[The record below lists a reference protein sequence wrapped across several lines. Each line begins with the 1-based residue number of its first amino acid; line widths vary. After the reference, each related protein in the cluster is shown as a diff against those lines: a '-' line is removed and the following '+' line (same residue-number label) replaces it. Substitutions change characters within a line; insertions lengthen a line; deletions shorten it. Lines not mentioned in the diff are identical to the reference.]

1 MRRLVWGLL
10 PFCAAVFLGVYLVP
24 DGWYVT
30 VGIACL
36 LLSVAALFCQGRV
49 RAKVLMT
56 AIGLCLGFLWC
67 GVYHALWC
75 APAEVYFGEDR
86 SFSARIVSYPEETA
100 YGASVTARIQSESG
114 RSFPAYLY
122 LSEGYEELT
131 LGDEI
136 TAAGNFSTA
145 EVIHDREVSY
155 YTAKGIHVLGKKVK
169 VEQVTHPTYIY
180 WLLYPKKLAHWL
192 QGNLNALYSGDSGG
206 LLKAIVTGEKSGM
219 STAFRSALSRTGLSH
234 MTAVSGMHMVFLVE
248 MIFLLPGNRRWKS
261 VAAIPVMVGFALLT
275 GMEPSVI
282 RAAVMEIF
290 LLLGPLLRRQYDPMT
305 ALSVALFLLL
315 VQNPWAA
322 GSVGLQLSF
331 ASVAGIHLLLP
342 KLLPEWERRPGE
354 SRRNRWLRRQLW
366 RMRQGVALTL
376 SAMVFTVPLT
386 VLYFDMVS
394 VIAPLSNLLVIWSV
408 ALMMG
413 GGLITGV
420 LYGIWP
426 LMGAVVAWPVR
437 ILTWYVIVVV
447 KGLSQLPFA
456 ALKGDSSWIRF
467 WLVAA
472 YVMLGLYC
480 LRKPKGWRA
489 AIPAVGTAALL
500 VFALAAN
507 RATTLRGD
515 LTTGV
520 LDVGQGQCVTLISG
534 GEAIAVDCGGSGSA
548 AGDELANYLNQLGI
562 FQLKMLVLT
571 HYDSDHT
578 NGISQL
584 LERMPVA
591 VILGP
596 DIADD
601 TGNRE
606 KLQEL
611 ARQHDVAFELVRGDT
626 AESFGEARAQ
636 IFAPVSM
643 ENDNDASISVL
654 TSAGDFDVL
663 ITGDMDSQVE
673 EALSEREHLSDI
685 EVLVVAHHGSR
696 YSTSTEFLTEITPQ
710 VGVISVGEDNSYGH
724 PTQDVLDRLEAA
736 GVDVYRTDLNG
747 TVTINDR

>member
-1 MRRLVWGLL
+1 
-10 PFCAAVFLGVYLVP
+10 
-24 DGWYVT
+24 
-30 VGIACL
+30 
-36 LLSVAALFCQGRV
+36 
-49 RAKVLMT
+49 
-56 AIGLCLGFLWC
+56 
-67 GVYHALWC
+67 
-75 APAEVYFGEDR
+75 
-86 SFSARIVSYPEETA
+86 
-100 YGASVTARIQSESG
+100 
-114 RSFPAYLY
+114 
-122 LSEGYEELT
+122 
-131 LGDEI
+131 
-136 TAAGNFSTA
+136 
-145 EVIHDREVSY
+145 
-155 YTAKGIHVLGKKVK
+155 
-169 VEQVTHPTYIY
+169 
-180 WLLYPKKLAHWL
+180 
-192 QGNLNALYSGDSGG
+192 
-206 LLKAIVTGEKSGM
+206 
-219 STAFRSALSRTGLSH
+219 
-234 MTAVSGMHMVFLVE
+234 
-248 MIFLLPGNRRWKS
+248 
-261 VAAIPVMVGFALLT
+261 
-275 GMEPSVI
+275 
-282 RAAVMEIF
+282 
-290 LLLGPLLRRQYDPMT
+290 
-305 ALSVALFLLL
+305 
-315 VQNPWAA
+315 
-322 GSVGLQLSF
+322 
-331 ASVAGIHLLLP
+331 
-342 KLLPEWERRPGE
+342 
-354 SRRNRWLRRQLW
+354 
-366 RMRQGVALTL
+366 
-376 SAMVFTVPLT
+376 
-386 VLYFDMVS
+386 MVS

-426 LMGAVVAWPVR
+426 LMGTVVAWPVR

-456 ALKGDSSWIRF
+456 ALQGDSSWIRF

-489 AIPAVGTAALL
+489 AVPAVGTAALL